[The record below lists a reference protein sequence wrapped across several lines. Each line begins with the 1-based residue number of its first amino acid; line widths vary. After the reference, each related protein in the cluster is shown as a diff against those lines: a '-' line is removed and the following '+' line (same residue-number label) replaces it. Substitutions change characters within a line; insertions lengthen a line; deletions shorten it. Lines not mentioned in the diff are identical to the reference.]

1 MGPLHGKAITN
12 TIEHNIQ
19 MSAVLGQEP
28 SDEAI
33 EAFIVETISKGQV
46 VPGYGHAVLRGKDS
60 RLEFITRFMKT
71 HEVSKT
77 PGKGGNGGLSLKTME
92 RALVL
97 VPKLLSSH
105 VPRMR
110 NPAPNMDALS
120 GCMMLSYGLAA
131 DATVLF
137 AGCGRGMGISAQ
149 MVWDRGKCFSVGLC
163 HHP

>member
-1 MGPLHGKAITN
+1 MGPLHAKAVTN
-12 TIEHNIQ
+12 TIEYNIQ

-33 EAFIVETISKGQV
+33 EAFILETLSKGQV
-46 VPGYGHAVLRGKDS
+46 VPGFGHPVLRGKDS
-60 RLEFITRFMKT
+60 RLEYISGFMKT

-77 PGKGGNGGLSLKTME
+77 PGKGGNSGLSLKTME
-92 RALVL
+92 RALVII
-97 VPKLLSSH
+97 PKLLILH

-149 MVWDRGKCFSVGLC
+149 IVWDRGKCFSVGFWNHL
-163 HHP
+163 

>member
-1 MGPLHGKAITN
+1 MGPLHGKAVTN

-60 RLEFITRFMKT
+60 RLEFVSRFMKT
-71 HEVSKT
+71 HEVPKT
-77 PGKGGNGGLSLKTME
+77 PRKGSNGGLSLKLME
-92 RALVL
+92 RAMVII
-97 VPKLLSSH
+97 PRLLRLH
-105 VPRMR
+105 VPRMK

-120 GCMMLSYGLAA
+120 GCMMLSYGLEA
-131 DATVLF
+131 DAVVLF
-137 AGCGRGMGISAQ
+137 AACGRGMGVSAQ
-149 MVWDRGKCFSVGLC
+149 IVWDRGKCFSVGLC
-163 HHP
+163 RHP